1 MILKRL
7 TRYDTDEPVEMVVVD
22 RVKVVS
28 PARAIVI
35 TDAGKAY
42 LQKLREGL

>member
-7 TRYDTDEPVEMVVVD
+7 TRYDTPEPVEMVVVE

-35 TDAGKAY
+35 TPKGKAY